1 MPARIRFAA
10 LLLVVAPLFLFAS
23 DATVDFSA
31 HQRWSTLMQG
41 DYEEQW
47 KAVDEAL
54 RKRLPKTA
62 LELVEKIHARAK
74 AENNR
79 PQIIKSIA
87 HRVAL
92 RAMTNEEDEV
102 VLIQDLEAEIAAA
115 EQPVKAVLTSML
127 ADLYWNHYQ
136 MNRWRINDRTQ
147 VADTASADFRT
158 WDAGRFFDTTKAL
171 YLDALA
177 PADLLQRSALEEY
190 KDIIVRNND
199 GATYR
204 PTLYDILA
212 HRALDF
218 FRNDEVALP
227 APQQDFELLTLDALA
242 PAAAFA
248 SARFTS
254 PNPRNTK
261 FLALRLYQDLLRFH
275 LQRGSA
281 EAIVDLDL
289 ARLEFA
295 RAETRHEEKDTTY
308 FQAVASLART
318 HASSPI
324 STLAG
329 EAIARYYFA
338 HDDYVKALET
348 CDREIARFPESRG
361 AVDCRSLRSR
371 ILAKQLSL
379 EVEMSTQPD
388 RPFLMSAGYRNVA
401 RVYFRLV
408 RLNADE
414 DDDRLLMGRRDVQLR
429 DRLRELLNR
438 GAMQS
443 WSQDLPPQTDY
454 KSHRVDLQGPSLP
467 MGVYMLLM
475 SPREDFSLSENA
487 MAYAWLRVTRLSL
500 EDIDGAGGAHHFWVT
515 DAVDGKPLQD
525 VEVRL
530 FTRRWNSNDYGY
542 ETIEQGRMLTDDQ
555 GLFVLEPGRFQ
566 DGVSFRLARG
576 RDTLTV
582 RNSYSAH
589 ERGRDKTQR
598 RTLFFTD
605 RAIYRPGQTVYLKGV
620 ITEGNREHG
629 DYAVMKHAT
638 TTVTFL
644 DANHQKVHEA
654 EFRTNEYGSFNTTF
668 TVPAGVLTGIMFIRN
683 ESGSVNVRV
692 EEYKRPKFEAR
703 FKPVEGEYRLG
714 AAVRVTGEAKAYAG
728 SNIDGATVNWRVVR
742 RVRFPYWYWWWRPLP
757 QGEER
762 EIAHGSTTTDADGS
776 FAIEFTA
783 LPDRAVDPK
792 TTPVFTYEVTA
803 DVVDI
808 NGETHSAAT
817 SVSAGYTSIVLS
829 MEVPE
834 TVDATR
840 QQNLRLWTRNLG
852 GQPVAATGTIRV
864 EQLAAPAR
872 VLRARALSA
881 PDSWVLSEAEFTR
894 AFPHDVYR
902 DEDKPDTWDVRRVIH
917 DRGFRTGTEG
927 SDSLLL
933 QGLAPGSYRITMQA
947 KDPGGQDLEI
957 RKTVTVYRPDGAVPS
972 MQPVF
977 FVADKTKAEPGEEA
991 RFFYG
996 SAYDDVFMLSR
1007 TALYARPPVDAWQS
1021 GDAGQRAFRYRIE
1034 ERHRGGFTVQVF
1046 FVKHYR
1052 LYQQSVFVNVPWS
1065 NKQLTLETATFRDKL
1080 TPGAREEWRITIRG
1094 PQRDRIAAEVL
1105 ASMYDASLDA
1115 ITRQDWPGF
1124 GWPSYGS
1131 YNRVSNYGFGGNSA
1145 QLYQDLWNKTLA
1157 GWPQYYD
1164 RLNLFLLGQYGGRY
1178 AGRRSMLQKSED
1190 MGAVDEGMEMEISEA
1205 LMAPSAYQT
1214 DEVAIVAERPVVDKN
1229 VTNAKAA
1236 VTENDLDG
1244 KGAGDDGDAGG
1255 LDAVKVR
1262 TNFNETAF
1270 FYPDLRTDAEGNV
1283 VLRFTAPEALT
1294 RWKLRLFAHTPDL
1307 RTGYLEKTA
1316 VTQKELMVLP
1326 NMPRFLRNGDR
1337 VVLMTKISNLSSTAL
1352 NGTASLMLFDAVSM
1366 QPVDA
1371 RFGLTDPGR
1380 PFSMDAGRSAT
1391 AQWEIRVPDDVSA
1404 IVYRIVAKAGDFSD
1418 GEEMALPVLP
1428 NRMLVT
1434 ETLPLNI
1441 RGGETKTFTFDK
1453 LLQSGASTTLR
1464 QHQLTLEMTSQP
1476 AWYAVQALPYLI
1488 EYPYDCAEQVFNRYY
1503 ANAIAGHIAQSN
1515 PKIARVFEQWKN
1527 SDALLS
1533 NLQKNQ
1539 DLKMLLLEET
1549 PWVLQGKDENERKK
1563 RIALLFDLNTMG
1575 NNLERALRTLEKAQ
1589 ASNGGWPWF
1598 PGMREDRYI
1607 TQYIVAGFGH
1617 LAALGV
1623 TPHDERT
1630 NRMIRRAI
1638 NFIDTRM
1645 FEDYQELKSRER
1657 SFDEKK
1663 DYLDYLAVQYLHAR
1677 SYFLAQEI
1685 PDRFD
1690 EAVDFWRGQSR
1701 TWWTRRGLMT
1711 QGQIALALHRWQER
1725 ETPQDIIRSLKER
1738 ALQSDEMGM
1747 YWKHERGWFWYQAP
1761 IETQALMVEVFD
1773 EVAADAKSVEELK
1786 IWLLKQKQ
1794 VQDWGSTVATAEA
1807 CYALLRRGSD
1817 LLAADKLVEVTM
1829 GGQRI
1834 DPKAMGASV
1843 EAGTGHYRIDWRGGD
1858 IRPEQGTVVVRKEDQ
1873 GIAWGAVYWQYF
1885 EQLDK
1890 ITPAKTPLSIEK
1902 TLYLQRTTEKGL
1914 LLEPITDANPLH
1926 VGDLVKVRVTVRVDR
1941 DMQYVHL
1948 KDMRGSGLE
1957 LVNQLSGY
1965 QWRGGLGFYEAPKD
1979 ASVNFFFGW
1988 LPKGVHVF
1996 EYPLRVSHAGR
2007 FSNGISAIQCMYA
2020 PEFAAHTAGIVIT
2033 VE

>member
-1 MPARIRFAA
+1 MPARIRLAA
-10 LLLVVAPLFLFAS
+10 LLLVVTPLFIFAS

-41 DYEEQW
+41 DYAEQW

-54 RKRLPKTA
+54 QKRLPKTA
-62 LELVEKIHARAK
+62 LELVEKIYARAK

-79 PQIIKSIA
+79 PQIIKAIA

-92 RAMTNEEDEV
+92 RATTSEEDEV
-102 VLIQDLEAEIAAA
+102 VLIQDLETEITAAG
-115 EQPVKAVLTSML
+115 QPVKAVLTSML
-127 ADLYWNHYQ
+127 ADLYWSYYQ
-136 MNRWRINDRTQ
+136 QNRWRINDRTETT
-147 VADTASADFRT
+147 DTAGADYRT
-158 WDAGRFFDTTKAL
+158 WDAARFFDTTKAL
-171 YLDALA
+171 YLEALA
-177 PADLLQRSALEEY
+177 PADLLQRTPVEDY
-190 KDIIVRNND
+190 TDIIIRNND

-204 PTLYDILA
+204 PTLYDVLA

-218 FRNDEVALP
+218 FRNDEVSLP
-227 APQQDFELLTLDALA
+227 APQQDFELLSLDALA
-242 PAAAFA
+242 PATAFA
-248 SARFTS
+248 AATFTS

-261 FLALRLYQDLLRFH
+261 FLALQLYRDLLRFH
-275 LQRGSA
+275 LQRGDA

-289 ARLEFA
+289 ARLDFA

-308 FQAVASLART
+308 FEAIASLART
-318 HASSPI
+318 HAGSPI

-329 EAIARYYFA
+329 AAIARYYS
-338 HDDYVKALET
+338 DRGDYITAVET
-348 CDREIARFPESRG
+348 CDREIARYPDSRG
-361 AVDCRSLRSR
+361 AVDCRALRSR
-371 ILAKQLSL
+371 ILVKELSL

-388 RPFLMSAGYRNVA
+388 RPFLMSAGYRNVE

-408 RLNADE
+408 RLTAEE
-414 DDDRLLMGRRDVQLR
+414 DDDRLLRAGRDVQLR
-429 DRLRELLNR
+429 DRLQQLLNR
-438 GAMQS
+438 GAMKS
-443 WSQDLPPQTDY
+443 WSQDLPAQTDY
-454 KSHRVDLQGPSLP
+454 KSHRVDVQGPSVP
-467 MGVYMLLM
+467 QGVYMLLM
-475 SPREDFSLSENA
+475 SPREDFSLSESA
-487 MAYAWLRVTRLSL
+487 LAYAWLRVTRLSL
-500 EDIDGAGGAHHFWVT
+500 ENIDAAGGPNHFWVT
-515 DAVDGKPLQD
+515 DAVDGRPLSD

-542 ETIEQGRMLTDDQ
+542 ETIEQGRMRTDDQ

-566 DGVSFRLARG
+566 DGVSFRLSQG

-582 RNSYSAH
+582 RNTYNAY

-605 RAIYRPGQTVYLKGV
+605 RAIYRPGQTLFLKGV
-620 ITEGNREHG
+620 ITEGNREKG
-629 DYAVMKHAT
+629 DYAVVKHAT

-644 DANHQKVHEA
+644 DANHQKVHE
-654 EFRTNEYGSFNTTF
+654 EEYRTNEYGSFNATF

-703 FKPVEGEYRLG
+703 FNPVEGEYRLG
-714 AAVRVTGEAKAYAG
+714 TSVRVTGEAKAYAG
-728 SNIDGATVNWRVVR
+728 SSIDGAAVNWRVVR

-762 EIAHGSTTTDADGS
+762 EIAHGTTQTDASGAFSID
-776 FAIEFTA
+776 FTA
-783 LPDRAVDPK
+783 LPDRSVDPK
-792 TTPVFTYEVTA
+792 TKPVFTYDVTA
-803 DVVDI
+803 DIVDI
-808 NGETHSAAT
+808 NGETHSVST
-817 SVSAGYTSIVLS
+817 SVSAGYTSVVLS
-829 MEVPE
+829 MDLPE
-834 TVDATR
+834 TLDASQTQR
-840 QQNLRLWTRNLG
+840 LRLWTRNLG
-852 GQPVAATGTIRV
+852 GKPVAMSGAIRV
-864 EQLAAPAR
+864 EQLVPPAR
-872 VLRARALSA
+872 VLRARALSE
-881 PDSWVLSEAEFTR
+881 PDSWVMTAEEFSR
-894 AFPHDVYR
+894 AFPHDVYH
-902 DEDKPDTWDVRRVIH
+902 DEDKPDTWKVRRVIH
-917 DRGFRTGTEG
+917 DRRFSTGTEG
-927 SDSLLL
+927 GDSLQLR
-933 QGLAPGSYRITMQA
+933 GLAPGSYRITMQA

-957 RKTVTVYRPDGAVPS
+957 RKTVTVYRPDGDVPS
-972 MQPVF
+972 MRPDF
-977 FVADKTKAEPGEEA
+977 FVATKTLAEPGEEA
-991 RFFYG
+991 RFLYG
-996 SAYDDVFMLSR
+996 SAYDDVFMLTR
-1007 TALYARPPVDAWQS
+1007 TALYAQPPVDAWQS
-1021 GDAGQRAFRYRIE
+1021 GAAGQRSFRYRIE

-1115 ITRQDWPGF
+1115 ITRQEWPGF

-1131 YNRVSNYGFGGNSA
+1131 YNRVANYGFGGNSA

-1164 RLNLFLLGQYGGRY
+1164 RLNLFLLAHYGGRY
-1178 AGRRSMLQKSED
+1178 GGRRSMMQKSED
-1190 MGAVDEGMEMEISEA
+1190 MGAVGDDGMTMEMSQA
-1205 LMAPSAYQT
+1205 LMAPSAYNVA
-1214 DEVAIVAERPVVDKN
+1214 EVAIVAERPLEDKN
-1229 VTNAKAA
+1229 VTNAKSV
-1236 VTENDLDG
+1236 VTDDDVT
-1244 KGAGDDGDAGG
+1244 GAGAESDGAG
-1255 LDAVKVR
+1255 LDAVKAR

-1270 FYPDLRTDAEGNV
+1270 FYPDLLTDAEGNV

-1307 RTGYLEKTA
+1307 KTGYLEKTA
-1316 VTQKELMVLP
+1316 VTQKKLMVLP

-1337 VVLMTKISNLSSTAL
+1337 VVLMTKISNLSSAAL
-1352 NGTASLMLFDAVSM
+1352 TGSASLMLFDAVSM

-1371 RFGLTDPGR
+1371 RFGLTDAVR
-1380 PFSMDAGRSAT
+1380 PFSMEAGRSTT

-1453 LLQSGASTTLR
+1453 LLRSGASTTLR

-1488 EYPYDCAEQVFNRYY
+1488 EYPYECAEQVFNRYY
-1503 ANAIAGHIAQSN
+1503 ANSIAGHLVQGN

-1527 SDALLS
+1527 TDALLS

-1575 NNLERALRTLEKAQ
+1575 SNLESALRKLEKAQ

-1623 TPHDERT
+1623 TPRDERT

-1638 NFIDTRM
+1638 NFIDARM
-1645 FEDYQELKSRER
+1645 QEDYLELKSRER
-1657 SFDEKK
+1657 SFDAKK

-1677 SYFLAQEI
+1677 SYFLTHEI
-1685 PDRFD
+1685 SDKFD

-1701 TWWTRRGLMT
+1701 KWWTKRGLMT
-1711 QGQIALALHRWQER
+1711 QGQIALALHRWQDR
-1725 ETPQDIIRSLKER
+1725 ETPRDIVRSLKER
-1738 ALQSDEMGM
+1738 ALQNEEMGM

-1761 IETQALMVEVFD
+1761 IETQAVMVEVFD
-1773 EVAADAKSVEELK
+1773 EVAADAKAVEELK

-1817 LLAADKLVEVTM
+1817 LLASDKLVEVTM
-1829 GGQRI
+1829 GGERI

-1858 IRPEQGTVVVRKEDQ
+1858 IRPEQGTILVRKEDQ

-1885 EQLDK
+1885 EQLDR
-1890 ITPAKTPLSIEK
+1890 ITPAQSPLAIEK
-1902 TLYLQRTTEKGL
+1902 TLYLQRNTEKGVV
-1914 LLEPITDANPLH
+1914 LEAITETNPLR

-2007 FSNGISAIQCMYA
+2007 FSNGITAIQCMYA
-2020 PEFAAHTAGIVIT
+2020 PEFAAHTEGIVVT